1 MKKTIKLVKTI
12 KGKFK
17 DESGYLS
24 RYIELKRLA
33 KYANEIDTVLTKY
46 NKKSCEETMMV
57 KGLRKSCGETTNRKI
72 HQEDL
77 EKIVKQIAK
86 GIGLNE
92 EIVAIMGK
100 HHDIGHTFLG
110 HSGEWWLS
118 SIQEDYGIGYTGH
131 NTLGERE
138 LVYTNKVYDEI
149 IEKIKV
155 HNPKIS
161 QKQLDKI
168 KNSLWLIMDGIN
180 THNGET
186 ISREYI
192 PDVQKTK
199 DQATRE
205 MIDCY
210 TIEGYD
216 RQVTPSTIEACLMR
230 LADQISYIPLDMVDG
245 LREGLVRVKEGKE
258 EKIVNNLDNE
268 YIAKL
273 TQLGITKEEIEEGM
287 RTEIYTKIAE
297 RLKEIL
303 INDVIQNSTKKK
315 ITMSQEMMKL
325 MNELKLLNN
334 KKAVNNVVLVE
345 DQKTYPQAIR
355 ILMNRYKEIILQ
367 NGLLG
372 KIGNKNIDTSD
383 VLQQYNGTPDEQF
396 AKYACSMNIE
406 DFNLTIQIAKEATEK
421 SIEAEQEIARRCV
434 LEGTKYEEKAELGLD
449 YTLKNNRVKKYIE
462 YYQTQ
467 LQDGKLVG
475 YNEERKQDDIDKIM
489 NNIEQGKINSN
500 YVSKEERIALL
511 IAKDYIATLNDKEFI
526 QLLENTEMIS
536 KEQKESLT
544 RKYKDIPNL
553 LDEVYETSRWK
564 EINSRQMQEGV
575 MLADAR

>member
-1 MKKTIKLVKTI
+1 MKKTIELVKTI

-17 DESGYLS
+17 DETGYLS
-24 RYIELKRLA
+24 RYIELKRLS

-57 KGLRKSCGETTNRKI
+57 KGLRRSCGETTNRKT

-118 SIQEDYGIGYTGH
+118 SIQEDYGIGYTCH
-131 NTLGERE
+131 NTLGERG

-155 HNPKIS
+155 HNPKTS
-161 QKQLDKI
+161 QKQLNKI

-205 MIDCY
+205 MINCY
-210 TIEGYD
+210 TMEGYD

-245 LREGLVRVKEGKE
+245 LREGLVRDKEGN
-258 EKIVNNLDNE
+258 IVNHLDNE
-268 YIAKL
+268 YIAIL
-273 TQLGITKEEIEEGM
+273 TKLGITKEEIEEGNK
-287 RTEIYTKIAE
+287 TGIYTKIAE

-315 ITMSQEMMKL
+315 ITMSKEMMKL

-334 KKAVNNVVLVE
+334 KKAVNNVVLIE
-345 DQKTYPQAIR
+345 DQETYPKAIR
-355 ILMNRYKEIILQ
+355 ILMNRYKEIILE

-372 KIGNKNIDTSD
+372 KIGDKSIDTLKL
-383 VLQQYNGTPDEQF
+383 LQQYKGTPDEQF
-396 AKYACSMNIE
+396 MQYVCNINAE
-406 DFNLTIQIAKEATEK
+406 DFDITVQIAQEATKK
-421 SIEAEQEIARRCV
+421 SIESEQEIARKCV

-449 YTLKNNRVKKYIE
+449 YTLKNNRIKKYIQ
-462 YYQTQ
+462 YYETQ

-475 YNEERKQDDIDKIM
+475 YNEERKQEDIDKIM
-489 NNIEQGKINSN
+489 SNIEQGKINSD
-500 YVSKEERIALL
+500 YVSKAERVALL
-511 IAKDYIATLNDKEFI
+511 TAKDYIATLNDKEFI
-526 QLLENTEMIS
+526 QLLEDTKLISTE
-536 KEQKESLT
+536 QRVSLT

-553 LDEVYETSRWK
+553 LDEVYETNKWK
-564 EINSRQMQEGV
+564 EISSRQKQEGV
-575 MLADAR
+575 MLEDAR